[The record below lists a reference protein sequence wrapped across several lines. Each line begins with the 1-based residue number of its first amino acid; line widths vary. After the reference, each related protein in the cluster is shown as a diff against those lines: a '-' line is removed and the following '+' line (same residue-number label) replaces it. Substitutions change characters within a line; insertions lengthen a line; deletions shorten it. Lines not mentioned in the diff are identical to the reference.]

1 MNQIG
6 YETSSKRSKSIMGF
20 DQTKSKPILIKSLI
34 KETLYNSLAQAIIK
48 IKESPY
54 LTLKT
59 FLLICVLAL
68 SGLCSYLIIELFL
81 NYFSYGVN
89 TTSRTLYETPA
100 LFPKVTI
107 CNVNPFTTQYAM
119 EFLKEISQE
128 LYPNIDI
135 FNENQMNQ
143 LNFTF
148 KSTSINVI
156 YRQALAKMNKLNET
170 EKRKLSHSLDDIMP
184 DCYFNIQ
191 RCSANDFKWYF
202 ASS

>member
-1 MNQIG
+1 MNKIQ
-6 YETSSKRSKSIMGF
+6 SKAEIVTQDKINTIENRNEK
-20 DQTKSKPILIKSLI
+20 IKSLI

-119 EFLKEISQE
+119 EFLKKINQE
-128 LYPNIDI
+128 LYH
-135 FNENQMNQ
+135 
-143 LNFTF
+143 
-148 KSTSINVI
+148 
-156 YRQALAKMNKLNET
+156 RLAH
-170 EKRKLSHSLDDIMP
+170 RAYS
-184 DCYFNIQ
+184 
-191 RCSANDFKWYF
+191 R
-202 ASS
+202 

>member
-48 IKESPY
+48 IKETPY

-89 TTSRTLYETPA
+89 TTSRTLYETPVI
-100 LFPKVTI
+100 FPKITI
-107 CNVNPFTTQYAM
+107 FDLNPFTTQYAM
-119 EFLKEISQE
+119 EFLKEIS
-128 LYPNIDI
+128 
-135 FNENQMNQ
+135 
-143 LNFTF
+143 
-148 KSTSINVI
+148 
-156 YRQALAKMNKLNET
+156 
-170 EKRKLSHSLDDIMP
+170 
-184 DCYFNIQ
+184 
-191 RCSANDFKWYF
+191 
-202 ASS
+202 